1 LRLIGRPSRRLA
13 SAATI
18 RVASVGLAFATS
30 TIASST
36 GPEGGLRCGG
46 RRGFGFR

>member
-1 LRLIGRPSRRLA
+1 LRFTGRPSLRLV

-18 RVASVGLAFATS
+18 RVPSVGLAFATS

-36 GPEGGLRCGG
+36 GPDGGLRCV
-46 RRGFGFR
+46 GFGVR